1 MKRIWSIEEQVFVE
15 PVTKLR
21 FEFTSTHTRCL
32 AEGDTPPS
40 HDRGLELN
48 LFNES
53 GNRVIRMQFD
63 RNGACQGAIVESVEE
78 ENVPRSPQEFEEKPT
93 TLAVPE
99 LMATDDGPMDP
110 ATDLA
115 QDPPGFQ
122 GINLASQFAGDIE

>member
-15 PVTKLR
+15 PTTKLR

-32 AEGDTPPS
+32 VEGDTPPK

-63 RNGACQGAIVESVEE
+63 RNSMCQGATVENVAEE
-78 ENVPRSPQEFEEKPT
+78 EVPRAPQEKPT

-115 QDPPGFQ
+115 QDPPGFE
-122 GINLASQFAGDIE
+122 GINLASQFAGDIG